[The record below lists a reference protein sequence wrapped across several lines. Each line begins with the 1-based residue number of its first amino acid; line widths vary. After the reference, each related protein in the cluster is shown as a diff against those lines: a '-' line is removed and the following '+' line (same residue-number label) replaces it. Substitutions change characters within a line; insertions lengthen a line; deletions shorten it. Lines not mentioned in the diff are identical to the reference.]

1 MKAKSKKTSTLRSN
15 STKKMQIRNKS
26 YPAHE
31 FNLDK
36 LFAQMKSDIIN
47 EMKKAAEIKFN
58 EHKVNILKIL
68 NRSQNTAAQK
78 RKTKNP
84 SISEKKEKKGKI
96 ESDDDMVMYVGT
108 EVLYPKQKEKTK
120 NKKSKKKVTPNA
132 LKKNNTP
139 AKVDKNVINLTEG
152 SRSKSTATEP
162 KLPKKGKIKKSNASD
177 KNELLGKKRKRTKD
191 EFVNLTHNS
200 EPKSSSIKQKKVFNQ
215 PKKPSNKKKAK

>member
-15 STKKMQIRNKS
+15 STKKLPIRNKS
-26 YPAHE
+26 YPTHE
-31 FNLDK
+31 FNLEK
-36 LFAQMKSDIIN
+36 LFSQMKSDIIN

-58 EHKVNILKIL
+58 EHKVNILNIL

-108 EVLYPKQKEKTK
+108 EVLYPKQKEKIK